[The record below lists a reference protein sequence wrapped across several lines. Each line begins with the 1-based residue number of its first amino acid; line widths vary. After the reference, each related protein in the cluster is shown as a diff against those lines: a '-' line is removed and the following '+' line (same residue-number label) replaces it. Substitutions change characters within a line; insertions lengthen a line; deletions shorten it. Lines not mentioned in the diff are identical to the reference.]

1 MVQMRTFKLKT
12 IPAPWMGKDATKQV
26 VDLEDAL
33 CSFPRP
39 HETEGFVDS
48 QGVFIG
54 AKCHNMPT
62 YVLVAPEAHSPSD
75 PFDRSWLHGDQL
87 VKLWSVNGGGECRWP
102 VYPGGCHGKP
112 DRQAIE
118 GFGLEDSA

>member
-1 MVQMRTFKLKT
+1 MVPVKAFKLKT
-12 IPAPWMGKDATKQV
+12 IPAPWRGEDATQIV

-33 CSFPRP
+33 RGFPRP
-39 HETEGFVDS
+39 HETQGFVDR

-54 AKCHNMPT
+54 AILRNMPT
-62 YVLVAPEAHSPSD
+62 YVMIESPEEQIVRPWLQGERLVN
-75 PFDRSWLHGDQL
+75 
-87 VKLWSVNGGGECRWP
+87 LWSVNGGGECRWN

-118 GFGLEDSA
+118 GFGLEDSDA